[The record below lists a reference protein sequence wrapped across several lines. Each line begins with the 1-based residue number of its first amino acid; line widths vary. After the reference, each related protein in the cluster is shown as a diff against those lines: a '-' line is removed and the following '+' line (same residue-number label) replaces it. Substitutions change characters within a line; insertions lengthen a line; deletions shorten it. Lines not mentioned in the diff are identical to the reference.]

1 MNKQDDAG
9 YISVRSLRVYTAP
22 CFRWLFYLT
31 IALIVIM
38 LGGALYYLYGGFI
51 RPLPADATAAHGW
64 GQLYFMLFGLLLLFM
79 TLIQIVVLLVLLRY
93 RRFVYSSLISHVPLL
108 VAGSV
113 AFLYAAVL
121 FALAFTFFEFT
132 FVVLLPAL
140 IFLLLGLGWFVC
152 YTRCVKL
159 RADEEDE
166 DLGVDLESDDED
178 KNGEINEKA
187 IPEGEEAGDSRREVA
202 HDEEIIVQ

>member
-1 MNKQDDAG
+1 VNKQDDAG

>member
-79 TLIQIVVLLVLLRY
+79 TLIPVSYTHLD
-93 RRFVYSSLISHVPLL
+93 VYK
-108 VAGSV
+108 
-113 AFLYAAVL
+113 
-121 FALAFTFFEFT
+121 
-132 FVVLLPAL
+132 
-140 IFLLLGLGWFVC
+140 
-152 YTRCVKL
+152 R
-159 RADEEDE
+159 
-166 DLGVDLESDDED
+166 
-178 KNGEINEKA
+178 
-187 IPEGEEAGDSRREVA
+187 
-202 HDEEIIVQ
+202 Q

>member
-166 DLGVDLESDDED
+166 DLGVDLESGDED

>member
-31 IALIVIM
+31 VALIVIM

-140 IFLLLGLGWFVC
+140 VFLLLGLGWFVC
-152 YTRCVKL
+152 YTCCVKL

-166 DLGVDLESDDED
+166 DVGDDLESVDED
-178 KNGEINEKA
+178 KSDVLSGKES
-187 IPEGEEAGDSRREVA
+187 PEGDEPGDSRPEVA

>member
-1 MNKQDDAG
+1 
-9 YISVRSLRVYTAP
+9 
-22 CFRWLFYLT
+22 
-31 IALIVIM
+31 
-38 LGGALYYLYGGFI
+38 
-51 RPLPADATAAHGW
+51 
-64 GQLYFMLFGLLLLFM
+64 MLFGLLLLFM

>member
-1 MNKQDDAG
+1 VNKQDDAG

-108 VAGSV
+108 IAGSV